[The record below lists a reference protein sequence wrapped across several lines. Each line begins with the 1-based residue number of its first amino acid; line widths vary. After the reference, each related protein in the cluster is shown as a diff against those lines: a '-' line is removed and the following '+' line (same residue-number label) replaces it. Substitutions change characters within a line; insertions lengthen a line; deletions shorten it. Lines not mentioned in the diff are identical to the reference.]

1 MKDLLPFVVI
11 GITTGAVYGLTA
23 TGLVLTYKT
32 SGIFNFAHGA
42 LATAAAYLFYW
53 LRVDHHMAW
62 PLAGFISVVV
72 LGVVFGFGLER
83 FARGLSG
90 MTTALKIVGTIGLVL
105 IVQGLA
111 TVKYGATARQ
121 FPGFLPRGTVRLVSV
136 NVGYDQLIV
145 TAVGLVAV
153 SGLYVFFRVSR
164 MGVAMR
170 GVVDNADLLDLTGT
184 SPAAVRR
191 WSWVIGATFATLSG
205 VLLAPSVNLDAI
217 LLTNLVIQGFG
228 AAAIG
233 YFSSLPL
240 TYLGGTLIG
249 VAVALSTKYVDRVS
263 WLGGLSLGLP
273 FIVLFAVLLVIPRR
287 RLVTTSL
294 VRVRAKQPWKA
305 PPRVRLVAAV
315 VILAVLLI
323 IPSVVGT
330 RITVYTNALTYVIL
344 LLSLGLLVRTSGQVS
359 LCHMAFAA
367 VGAAAFSHLA
377 VGLGVPWLL
386 AILAAGMIT
395 VPIGAL
401 VAIPAI
407 RLSGLFLAL
416 ATLGFGLLLEGV
428 FYVRSFMFG
437 ATTTGLAMPRPKL
450 GGLHLG
456 TDTGYYYVVLAF
468 VVLTAVAMVLIHEGR
483 LGRLLRGMAD
493 SPLALATGGL
503 SVNVTRVIVFCISAF
518 VAGVAGALYGVLINT
533 TSNGSFPSFTSITL
547 LALVILAPFAEP
559 WYPLVGG
566 IGLAVIPSY
575 IHGAKVTN
583 WLNVFFGFSAV
594 VVALTGGTQP
604 APGFVQRFF
613 QRFGRRRESGDP
625 SAPASLKVVTPH
637 PAATV
642 RQPAAGRTGLEV
654 RDLSVRYGGIAAVQ
668 GLDLRA
674 PTGRITGLIGPNGAG
689 KTTTFNACSGLVR
702 PSRGAVMLHGEDVSH
717 LGAAA
722 RARHGLGRT
731 FQRMELFDS
740 LTVAQ
745 NVSLGREAAMAGA
758 SPLSQV
764 IGKPGDRARLSEA
777 VTEAVELAGIRPLL
791 DQPAGSLSTGQRR
804 LVELARCLAG
814 PFDLLLLDEPSSG
827 LDRSETQ
834 RFGRVLC
841 EVVAQRGLGILLV
854 EHDMSLVMD
863 VCRHIYVLDFGVP
876 IFEGSPAEVRASSEV
891 RAAYLGAD
899 GADAHPVAAAESR

>member
-1 MKDLLPFVVI
+1 MKDFLPFVVI

-72 LGVVFGFGLER
+72 LGVVLGFGMER
-83 FARGLSG
+83 FARVLSQ
-90 MTTALKIVGTIGLVL
+90 MTTALKIVGTVGLVL
-105 IVQGLA
+105 MVQGLA
-111 TVKYGATARQ
+111 TVKYGDGARQ
-121 FPGFLPRGTVRLVSV
+121 FPGYLPKGTVRLLSI
-136 NVGYDQLIV
+136 NIGYDQLIV
-145 TAVGLVAV
+145 TAIGLAAV
-153 SGLYVFFRVSR
+153 TGLYVFFRVSR

-249 VAVALSTKYVDRVS
+249 IAVALSTKYVDKVS
-263 WLGGLSLGLP
+263 WLGGLSVGLP
-273 FIVLFAVLLVIPRR
+273 FIVLFVVLLVIPRG
-287 RLVTTSL
+287 RLVTSSMAKI
-294 VRVRAKQPWKA
+294 RPKQPWKA
-305 PPRVRLVAAV
+305 PPRVRLVAAAV
-315 VILAVLLI
+315 VLAVLLL
-323 IPSVVGT
+323 IPNLVGT
-330 RITVYTNALTYVIL
+330 RVTVYTNALTYVIL

-377 VGLGVPWLL
+377 VGLGFPWLI
-386 AILAAGMIT
+386 AILAAGLIT

-437 ATTTGLAMPRPKL
+437 QTTTGLAMPRPKL
-450 GGLHLG
+450 GGLHVG
-456 TDTGYYYVVLAF
+456 TDKGYYYVVLAF
-468 VVLTAVAMVLIHEGR
+468 VVVTAIAIVAIHEGR

-493 SPLALATGGL
+493 SPLALSTGGL

-518 VAGVAGALYGVLINT
+518 LAGVAGALYGVLINT

-559 WYPLVGG
+559 WYPLIGG

-575 IHGAKVTN
+575 IHGAKVTD
-583 WLNVFFGFSAV
+583 WLNAFFGFSAV
-594 VVALTGGTQP
+594 MVALTGGTQP
-604 APGFVQRFF
+604 APRVVQRVFERF
-613 QRFGRRRESGDP
+613 HQRPVDLRAP
-625 SAPASLKVVTPH
+625 VPLTVVPLHPASAVRPH
-637 PAATV
+637 
-642 RQPAAGRTGLEV
+642 AAGRLGLEV
-654 RDLSVRYGGIAAVQ
+654 KDLSVHYGGIAAVE
-668 GLDLRA
+668 GLNLRA

-702 PSRGAVMLHGEDVSH
+702 PSRGTVLLHGEDVSH
-717 LGAAA
+717 LGPAA

-764 IGKPGDRARLSEA
+764 VGKPGDRVRLSEA
-777 VTEAVELAGIRPLL
+777 VVEAVELAGIRALL
-791 DQPAGSLSTGQRR
+791 DLPAGSLSTGQRR

-827 LDRSETQ
+827 LDRSETH
-834 RFGRVLC
+834 RFGEVLSA
-841 EVVAQRGLGILLV
+841 VVAQRGLGILLV
-854 EHDMSLVMD
+854 EHDMSLVME
-863 VCRHIYVLDFGVP
+863 VCRHIYVLDFGVG
-876 IFEGSPAEVRASSEV
+876 IFEGSPVDVRASAEV
-891 RAAYLGAD
+891 RAAYLGAE
-899 GADAHPVAAAESR
+899 GADAHPVAAAETR